1 MDPILLSLFGLVILF
16 SFLLVITFVLWIRAA
31 TRETNDCRLVIA
43 FLRKELREK
52 DGYSP
57 DWSDAVS
64 NLIDFALAYYK
75 RTRARGEKKV
85 GSANTAMAICWRKLP
100 DDSQEKLAILGGLAN
115 LRVGDNFP
123 Q

>member
-16 SFLLVITFVLWIRAA
+16 SFLLMITFVLWIRAA

-52 DGYSP
+52 GGYSP
-57 DWSDAVS
+57 DWGDAVS
-64 NLIDFALAYYK
+64 SLIDFALAYYK

-85 GSANTAMAICWRKLP
+85 EYANMAMAICWRRLS

-115 LRVGDNFP
+115 LKVGDNFF